1 LRITDFGFRIA
12 IDAGVSIRSKRCT
25 ADEAV
30 RAIRS
35 GTSVYIHP
43 GCAEPEQLV
52 RAMVRRAAELGD
64 VTVIHLLTAG
74 YADYVLPRH

>member
-1 LRITDFGFRIA
+1 MRIA

-43 GCAEPEQLV
+43 GCAEPEQLG

>member
-1 LRITDFGFRIA
+1 LRISDFGFRIA
-12 IDAGVSIRSKRCT
+12 IDAGVQFGASCT

-64 VTVIHLLTAG
+64 VTVIHLLMAG

>member
-1 LRITDFGFRIA
+1 M
-12 IDAGVSIRSKRCT
+12 GVSIRSKRCT

-52 RAMVRRAAELGD
+52 RTMVRRAAELGD
-64 VTVIHLLTAG
+64 VTVIHLLMAG